1 MAIITISRQL
11 AALGDETAREL
22 SLVMGYRLVDKAS
35 LDASLE
41 KYGFNKER
49 LAKFDEKKPGFWASL
64 SRDRDDYI
72 HHLRSAV
79 LHEASQDNVVI
90 VGRGAVAILRAVPD
104 MLSVRLVA
112 PMDVR
117 LERVR
122 NYYRCDEKRAQQV
135 VERSDSDRAGFH
147 RYFFDM
153 DWDDSSRYLLTLN
166 MGHLHPAL
174 AAAQIKGL
182 CESLIS
188 KETEAKSRTLVASM
202 VLGQTVVDKILYED
216 AVPVHFL
223 EANVD
228 GGEVVLLGVAS
239 SQSSIEA
246 AVASARSVPGVT
258 KVTNE
263 IQVVQEYS
271 VMP

>member
-1 MAIITISRQL
+1 MAIISISRQL

-22 SLVMGYRLVDKAS
+22 ANTLGYRLVDKAG

-41 KYGFNKER
+41 KLGFKQAR
-49 LAKFDEKKPGFWASL
+49 LDKYDEKKPGFWASL

-72 HHLRSAV
+72 HHLKSAL
-79 LHEASQDNVVI
+79 LHEAAKDNVVI
-90 VGRGAVAILRAVPD
+90 VGRGAMAIFRNIPD
-104 MLSVRLVA
+104 LVSVRLVA
-112 PMDVR
+112 PPSIR
-117 LERVR
+117 LERVK
-122 NYYRCDEKRAQQV
+122 NYYRCDEKRAKQIL
-135 VERSDSDRAGFH
+135 ERSDADRAGFH

-153 DWDDSSRYLLTLN
+153 DWDDPSYYLLTLN
-166 MGHLHPAL
+166 MGHIHPAL
-174 AAAQIKGL
+174 AAAQIKL
-182 CESLIS
+182 LSESVVS
-188 KETEAKSRTLVASM
+188 QESEQKSRAIIASLVLAQS
-202 VLGQTVVDKILYED
+202 VVDKVLYED
-216 AVPVHFL
+216 GIPIHFL

-239 SQSSIEA
+239 AQSSIEA

-258 KVTNE
+258 SVTSE

>member
-1 MAIITISRQL
+1 MAIITVSRQL

-22 SLVMGYRLVDKAS
+22 ARALGYRLGDKAS

-41 KYGFNKER
+41 KFGFNKER

-72 HHLRSAV
+72 HHLRSAL
-79 LHEASQDNVVI
+79 LHEAAQDNVVI
-90 VGRGAVAILRAVPD
+90 VGRGAVALLRAIPD
-104 MLSVRLVA
+104 MVSVRLVA
-112 PMDVR
+112 PLHIR

-122 NYYRCDEKRAQQV
+122 NYYRCDDKRAQQII
-135 VERSDSDRAGFH
+135 ERSDVDRAGFH

-153 DWDDSSRYLLTLN
+153 DWDDASQYLASLN
-166 MGHLHPAL
+166 MGYLHPAV
-174 AAAQIKGL
+174 AATQIKEL
-182 CESLIS
+182 CESVVS
-188 KETEAKSRTLVASM
+188 KESEVKSRTIVAAM
-202 VLGQTVVDKILYED
+202 VLGQTVVDKILYEE
-216 AVPVHFL
+216 AVPIHFL

>member
-1 MAIITISRQL
+1 MAIITVSRQL

-22 SLVMGYRLVDKAS
+22 ANTLGYRLVDKAS
-35 LDASLE
+35 LDLALE
-41 KYGFNKER
+41 KFGFKKER

-72 HHLRSAV
+72 HHLRSAL

-90 VGRGAVAILRAVPD
+90 VGRGAVALLRSIPD
-104 MLSVRLVA
+104 MMSVRLVA
-112 PMDVR
+112 PKSVR

-122 NYYRCDEKRAQQV
+122 NYYRCDDKRALQII
-135 VERSDSDRAGFH
+135 ERSDADRAGFH

-153 DWDDSSRYLLTLN
+153 DWDDASQYLATLN
-166 MGHLHPAL
+166 MGYLHPAV
-174 AAAQIKGL
+174 AAAQIKAL
-182 CESLIS
+182 CQSIVS
-188 KETEAKSRTLVASM
+188 KESEAKSRAIVASM
-202 VLGQTVVDKILYED
+202 VLGQTIVDKILYED
-216 AVPVHFL
+216 AIPIHFL

-258 KVTNE
+258 KVSNE